1 MVVDVQIVR
10 PHPYLRFVDRTCGVC
25 GETKDE
31 DAFNWRRKA
40 RGQRDNMCR
49 TCRAAYKQAHYA
61 ANKQRYID
69 NAVARRRRV
78 GTDPHSSVRGLR

>member
-1 MVVDVQIVR
+1 M
-10 PHPYLRFVDRTCGVC
+10 C

-49 TCRAAYKQAHYA
+49 TCRAAYKQAHDA

-69 NAVARRRRV
+69 NADRLPADVASAQN
-78 GTDPHSSVRGLR
+78 GW